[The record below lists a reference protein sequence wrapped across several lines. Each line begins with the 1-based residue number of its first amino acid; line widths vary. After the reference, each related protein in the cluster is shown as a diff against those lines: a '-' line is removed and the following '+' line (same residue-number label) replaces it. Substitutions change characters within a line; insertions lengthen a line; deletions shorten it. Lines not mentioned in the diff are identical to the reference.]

1 MPEEKKG
8 IHGPSQEK
16 HPESLQNS
24 IKVFTDM
31 NTLS

>member
-1 MPEEKKG
+1 MPKEMKEESMVQARKN
-8 IHGPSQEK
+8 IQ
-16 HPESLQNS
+16 SLQNS